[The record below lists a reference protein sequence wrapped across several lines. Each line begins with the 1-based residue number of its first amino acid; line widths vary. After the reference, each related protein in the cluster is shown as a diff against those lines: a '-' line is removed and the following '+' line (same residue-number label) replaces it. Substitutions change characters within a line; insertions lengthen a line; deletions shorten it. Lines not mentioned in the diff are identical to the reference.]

1 MINDKNYFCETYN
14 NYFCNFFF
22 TIIKFSVLASEN
34 KILLK
39 VNNELITTIDIL
51 NEINYLKSINK
62 NINNL
67 ENKKIIEIARNS
79 LIKDKIKKITLIPI
93 VKKIEISDDDFKRIL
108 ISNYSNTGFTKIEE
122 ISQHLKKYNIKPE
135 LIRNKMT
142 INAIWSQFIYDKY
155 SKNIKIDIDKLKQD
169 IQKNES
175 QTEYLLSEI
184 VFDLKEK
191 QTINEKFNII
201 KNAIEKNGFENTAL
215 IYSISETSTS
225 GGNIGWVSENSIN
238 KKILKKITEIN
249 INNFTKPLVIPG
261 GYLILKVNEKRI
273 TKKDIKLEDELK
285 KIIQIKTNE
294 QLNQFS
300 NIFLN
305 KIKKDIIINEL

>member
-1 MINDKNYFCETYN
+1 MIKIISVKLIFTL
-14 NYFCNFFF
+14 FVIFFS
-22 TIIKFSVLASEN
+22 TTIKFSVLASEN

-51 NEINYLKSINK
+51 NEINYLKSINED
-62 NINNL
+62 INNL
-67 ENKKIIEIARNS
+67 ENKKIIEIAKNS
-79 LIKDKIKKITLIPI
+79 LIKDKIKKIVLMPI
-93 VKKIEISDDDFKRIL
+93 IKKMEISDDDFKRIL
-108 ISNYSNTGFTKIEE
+108 ISNYSNTGFTKIDE
-122 ISQHLKKYNIKPE
+122 ISQHLEKYNIKPK

-155 SKNIKIDIDKLKQD
+155 SKNIKIDIDKLRQD
-169 IQKNES
+169 ILTNES

-238 KKILKKITEIN
+238 KKILKEITEIN
-249 INNFTKPLVIPG
+249 TNNFTKPLVIPG
-261 GYLILKVNEKRI
+261 GYLILKVNEKRTI
-273 TKKDIKLEDELK
+273 EKNIKLEDELN
-285 KIIQIKTNE
+285 KIIEIKTNE

>member
-1 MINDKNYFCETYN
+1 MIRVISVKLIVTIFII
-14 NYFCNFFF
+14 FFS

-39 VNNELITTIDIL
+39 INNELITTIDIL
-51 NEINYLKSINK
+51 NEINYLKTINED
-62 NINNL
+62 INSLGN
-67 ENKKIIEIARNS
+67 EKIIEIARNS
-79 LIKDKIKKITLIPI
+79 LIKDKIKKIALIPI
-93 VKKIEISDDDFKRIL
+93 VKKFEINDDDFKRIL
-108 ISNYSNTGFTKIEE
+108 ISTYANRGFTKIEE
-122 ISQHLKKYNIKPE
+122 ITLHLQEYNVKPE
-135 LIRNKMT
+135 LIRDKMT
-142 INAIWSQFIYDKY
+142 VNAIWSQFIYDKY
-155 SKNIKIDIDKLKQD
+155 SKNIKIDTDKLKQD
-169 IQKNES
+169 IQRNDS

-184 VFDLKEK
+184 VFDLKER

-201 KNAIEKNGFENTAL
+201 KNAILKNGFENTAL

-238 KKILKKITEIN
+238 KKILKEITEIN

-261 GYLILKVNEKRI
+261 GYLILKVREKRV
-273 TKKDIKLEDELK
+273 TEKDIKLEDELK

>member
-1 MINDKNYFCETYN
+1 MIKDISVKLIATIFV
-14 NYFCNFFF
+14 FFF
-22 TIIKFSVLASEN
+22 STIVKFSVLANEN

-62 NINNL
+62 DINNL

-79 LIKDKIKKITLIPI
+79 LIKDKIKKITLAPI
-93 VKKIEISDDDFKRIL
+93 VEKLEINDDDFIRIL

-122 ISQHLKKYNIKPE
+122 ISQHLKEYNVKSKF
-135 LIRNKMT
+135 IRNKMT

-155 SKNIKIDIDKLKQD
+155 SKNIKIDINKLKQD
-169 IQKNES
+169 IQSNEN
-175 QTEYLLSEI
+175 QTEYLISEI

-191 QTINEKFNII
+191 QTIDEKFKII
-201 KNAIEKNGFENTAL
+201 QNAINKNGFENTAL

-238 KKILKKITEIN
+238 KKILKKIKEID
-249 INNFTKPLVIPG
+249 INNFTEPLVIPG

-273 TKKDIKLEDELK
+273 TKKDIKLEDELN
-285 KIIQIKTNE
+285 KIIEIKTNE

>member
-1 MINDKNYFCETYN
+1 MIKIISVKYLT
-14 NYFCNFFF
+14 
-22 TIIKFSVLASEN
+22 TIFVIFLFIALKFSALATEN

-39 VNNELITTIDIL
+39 VNNELITTIDIS
-51 NEINYLKSINK
+51 NEINYLKSINR
-62 NINNL
+62 NINDL

-79 LIKDKIKKITLIPI
+79 LIKDKIKKIVLTPI
-93 VKKIEISDDDFKRIL
+93 VKKMEINDDDFKRIL
-108 ISNYSNTGFTKIEE
+108 ISNYSNTGLTKINE
-122 ISQHLKKYNIKPE
+122 IFQHLKKYNVKPE
-135 LIRNKMT
+135 FIRNKMT
-142 INAIWSQFIYDKY
+142 VNAIWSQFIYDKY
-155 SKNIKIDIDKLKQD
+155 SKNIKIDTNKLKQD
-169 IQKNES
+169 IKRNES

-191 QTINEKFNII
+191 QTIDEKFNII
-201 KNAIEKNGFENTAL
+201 KNAIENNGFENTAL

-249 INNFTKPLVIPG
+249 NNSFTNPLVIPG

-273 TKKDIKLEDELK
+273 TEKDNKLEDELK
-285 KIIQIKTNE
+285 KIIEIKTNE

-305 KIKKDIIINEL
+305 KIKKDVVINEL

>member
-1 MINDKNYFCETYN
+1 M
-14 NYFCNFFF
+14 
-22 TIIKFSVLASEN
+22 L
-34 KILLK
+34 
-39 VNNELITTIDIL
+39 
-51 NEINYLKSINK
+51 
-62 NINNL
+62 
-67 ENKKIIEIARNS
+67 
-79 LIKDKIKKITLIPI
+79 
-93 VKKIEISDDDFKRIL
+93 
-108 ISNYSNTGFTKIEE
+108 
-122 ISQHLKKYNIKPE
+122 KPE
-135 LIRNKMT
+135 LIRDKMT
-142 INAIWSQFIYDKY
+142 VNAIWSQFIYDKY
-155 SKNIKIDIDKLKQD
+155 SKNIKIDTDKLKQD
-169 IQKNES
+169 IQRNES

-273 TKKDIKLEDELK
+273 TEKDIKLEDELK

-305 KIKKDIIINEL
+305 KIKKDIIINEP

>member
-1 MINDKNYFCETYN
+1 MIRIISVKLIVTIFMI
-14 NYFCNFFF
+14 FFS
-22 TIIKFSVLASEN
+22 TVIKFSVLASEN

-79 LIKDKIKKITLIPI
+79 LIKDKIKKIALKPI
-93 VKKIEISDDDFKRIL
+93 IKKIEINDDDFKRIL
-108 ISNYSNTGFTKIEE
+108 ISNYSNTGFTKIDE
-122 ISQHLKKYNIKPE
+122 ISLHLKEYNVKPE

-155 SKNIKIDIDKLKQD
+155 SKNIKIDTDKLKQD

-238 KKILKKITEIN
+238 KKILKEITEIN

-261 GYLILKVNEKRI
+261 GYLILKVKR
-273 TKKDIKLEDELK
+273 KENYRKRY
-285 KIIQIKTNE
+285 
-294 QLNQFS
+294 
-300 NIFLN
+300 
-305 KIKKDIIINEL
+305 

>member
-1 MINDKNYFCETYN
+1 MIKIISVKLTFTL
-14 NYFCNFFF
+14 FVIFFS

-51 NEINYLKSINK
+51 NEINYLKSINED
-62 NINNL
+62 INNL
-67 ENKKIIEIARNS
+67 ENKKIIEIAKNS
-79 LIKDKIKKITLIPI
+79 LIKDKIKKIVLMPI
-93 VKKIEISDDDFKRIL
+93 IKKMEISDDDFKRIL
-108 ISNYSNTGFTKIEE
+108 ISNYSNTGFTKIDE
-122 ISQHLKKYNIKPE
+122 ISEHLEKYNIRPK

-155 SKNIKIDIDKLKQD
+155 SKNIKIDIDKLRQD
-169 IQKNES
+169 ILTNES

-238 KKILKKITEIN
+238 KKILKEITEIN
-249 INNFTKPLVIPG
+249 TNNFTKPLVIPG
-261 GYLILKVNEKRI
+261 GYLILKVNEKRTI
-273 TKKDIKLEDELK
+273 EKNIKLEDELN
-285 KIIQIKTNE
+285 KIIEIKTNE

>member
-1 MINDKNYFCETYN
+1 MIKIISVKLIVTIFVI
-14 NYFCNFFF
+14 FFS
-22 TIIKFSVLASEN
+22 TLIKFSVLANEN

-62 NINNL
+62 DINNL
-67 ENKKIIEIARNS
+67 EDKKIIEIARNS
-79 LIKDKIKKITLIPI
+79 LIKDKIKIITLKPI
-93 VKKIEISDDDFKRIL
+93 VKKMEISDDDFKRIL

-122 ISQHLKKYNIKPE
+122 IFLYLKEYNIKPE

-142 INAIWSQFIYDKY
+142 VNAIWSQFIYDKY
-155 SKNIKIDIDKLKQD
+155 SKNIKIDTSKLKQN
-169 IQKNES
+169 IQRNEI

-184 VFDLKEK
+184 VFNLEKK
-191 QTINEKFNII
+191 QTIDEKFNII

-249 INNFTKPLVIPG
+249 NNNFTKPLVIPG

-273 TKKDIKLEDELK
+273 TEKNIKLEDELK
-285 KIIQIKTNE
+285 KIIEIKTNE

-300 NIFLN
+300 NLFLN
-305 KIKKDIIINEL
+305 KVKKDIIINEL

>member
-1 MINDKNYFCETYN
+1 MIRVISVKLIVTIFII
-14 NYFCNFFF
+14 FFS

-39 VNNELITTIDIL
+39 INNELITTIDIL
-51 NEINYLKSINK
+51 NEINYLKTINED
-62 NINNL
+62 INSLGN
-67 ENKKIIEIARNS
+67 EKIIEIARNS
-79 LIKDKIKKITLIPI
+79 LIKDKIKKIALIPI
-93 VKKIEISDDDFKRIL
+93 VKKFEINDDDFKRIL
-108 ISNYSNTGFTKIEE
+108 ISTYANRGFTKIEE
-122 ISQHLKKYNIKPE
+122 ITLHLQEYNVKPE
-135 LIRNKMT
+135 LIRDKMT
-142 INAIWSQFIYDKY
+142 VNAIWSQFIYDKY
-155 SKNIKIDIDKLKQD
+155 SKNVKIDTDKLKQD
-169 IQKNES
+169 IQENDS

-184 VFDLKEK
+184 VFDLKER

-201 KNAIEKNGFENTAL
+201 KNAILKNGFENTAL

-238 KKILKKITEIN
+238 KKILKEITEIN

-261 GYLILKVNEKRI
+261 GYLILKVREKRV
-273 TKKDIKLEDELK
+273 TEKDIKLEDELK

-305 KIKKDIIINEL
+305 KIKKDIIINEP

>member
-1 MINDKNYFCETYN
+1 MMRIISIRFIVIIFIILFSTV
-14 NYFCNFFF
+14 
-22 TIIKFSVLASEN
+22 IKFSVLASEN

-79 LIKDKIKKITLIPI
+79 LIKDKIKKIALKTI
-93 VKKIEISDDDFKRIL
+93 VKKMEISDDDFKRIL
-108 ISNYSNTGFTKIEE
+108 ISNYSNTGFTKIDEIFKHIEE
-122 ISQHLKKYNIKPE
+122 YNVKLE

-142 INAIWSQFIYDKY
+142 VNAIWSQFIYNKY
-155 SKNIKIDIDKLKQD
+155 SKNIKIDANKLRQD
-169 IQKNES
+169 IQRNES

-184 VFDLKEK
+184 VFDLEKK

-225 GGNIGWVSENSIN
+225 GGNIGWVSENSVN

-249 INNFTKPLVIPG
+249 INNFTEPLVIPG

-273 TKKDIKLEDELK
+273 TEKNIKLEDELK
-285 KIIQIKTNE
+285 KIIEIKTNE

-300 NIFLN
+300 NLFLN
-305 KIKKDIIINEL
+305 KVKKDIIINEL

>member
-1 MINDKNYFCETYN
+1 MIKIISAKFIATI
-14 NYFCNFFF
+14 FLIFFS
-22 TIIKFSVLASEN
+22 TVIKSSLLASEN

-39 VNNELITTIDIL
+39 VNNELITTIDIS
-51 NEINYLKSINK
+51 NEINYLKSINR

-79 LIKDKIKKITLIPI
+79 LIKDKIKKIVLTPI
-93 VKKIEISDDDFKRIL
+93 VKKMEISDDDFKRIL
-108 ISNYSNTGFTKIEE
+108 ISNYSNTGFTKIDE
-122 ISQHLKKYNIKPE
+122 IFQYLKEYNVNPE

-142 INAIWSQFIYDKY
+142 VNAIWSQFIYDKY
-155 SKNIKIDIDKLKQD
+155 SKNIKIDTNKLLQE
-169 IQKNES
+169 IQKSES

-184 VFDLKEK
+184 VFDLKDK
-191 QTINEKFNII
+191 QTIDKKFNII
-201 KNAIEKNGFENTAL
+201 KNAIEKNGFENSAL
-215 IYSISETSTS
+215 IYSISETSTT
-225 GGNIGWVSENSIN
+225 GGNIGWVSENSID

-249 INNFTKPLVIPG
+249 VNSFTKPLVIPG
-261 GYLILKVNEKRI
+261 GYLILKINDKRI
-273 TKKDIKLEDELK
+273 AKKDIKLEDELK
-285 KIIQIKTNE
+285 KIIEIKTNE

>member
-1 MINDKNYFCETYN
+1 MIRVISVKLIVTIFII
-14 NYFCNFFF
+14 FFS

-39 VNNELITTIDIL
+39 INNELITTIDIL
-51 NEINYLKSINK
+51 NEINYLKTINED
-62 NINNL
+62 INSLGN
-67 ENKKIIEIARNS
+67 EKIIEIARNS
-79 LIKDKIKKITLIPI
+79 LIKDKIKKIALIPI
-93 VKKIEISDDDFKRIL
+93 VKKFEINDDDFKRIL
-108 ISNYSNTGFTKIEE
+108 ISTYANRGFTKIEE
-122 ISQHLKKYNIKPE
+122 ITLHLQEYNVKPE
-135 LIRNKMT
+135 LIRDKMT
-142 INAIWSQFIYDKY
+142 VNAIWSQFIYDKY
-155 SKNIKIDIDKLKQD
+155 SKNVKIDTDKLKQD
-169 IQKNES
+169 IQENDS

-184 VFDLKEK
+184 VFDLKER

-201 KNAIEKNGFENTAL
+201 KNAILKNGFENTAL

-238 KKILKKITEIN
+238 KKILKEITEIN
-249 INNFTKPLVIPG
+249 INTFTKPLVIPG
-261 GYLILKVNEKRI
+261 GYLILKVREKRV
-273 TKKDIKLEDELK
+273 TEKDIKLEDELK

-305 KIKKDIIINEL
+305 KIKKDIIINEP

>member
-1 MINDKNYFCETYN
+1 MIKIISTKLIVTIFVI
-14 NYFCNFFF
+14 FFSNV
-22 TIIKFSVLASEN
+22 IKFSVLANEN

-51 NEINYLKSINK
+51 NEINYLKSVNK
-62 NINNL
+62 DINNL

-79 LIKDKIKKITLIPI
+79 LIKYKIKRITLKPI
-93 VKKIEISDDDFKRIL
+93 IKKFEISDDDFKRIL

-122 ISQHLKKYNIKPE
+122 IFRYLKEYNIKPE
-135 LIRNKMT
+135 LIRDKMT
-142 INAIWSQFIYDKY
+142 VNAIWSQFIYDKY
-155 SKNIKIDIDKLKQD
+155 SKNIKIDTNKLKQD

-184 VFDLKEK
+184 VFNLEEK

-249 INNFTKPLVIPG
+249 TNNFTKPLVIPG

-273 TKKDIKLEDELK
+273 TEKNIKLEDELN
-285 KIIQIKTNE
+285 KIIEIKTNE

>member
-1 MINDKNYFCETYN
+1 MIRIISVRLIIAIFVIFLSTE
-14 NYFCNFFF
+14 
-22 TIIKFSVLASEN
+22 IKFSVLASEN

-39 VNNELITTIDIL
+39 VNNELITSIDIL

-62 NINNL
+62 DIDNL

-79 LIKDKIKKITLIPI
+79 LIKYKIKKITLMPI
-93 VKKIEISDDDFKRIL
+93 VKKMEISDDDFKRVL
-108 ISNYSNTGFTKIEE
+108 ISNYSNTGFTKIDEVY
-122 ISQHLKKYNIKPE
+122 QHLKKYNIKPK

-155 SKNIKIDIDKLKQD
+155 SKYIKIDIDKLKQD
-169 IQKNES
+169 IQRNEG

-184 VFDLKEK
+184 IFDLKEK
-191 QTINEKFNII
+191 ETVNEKFNII
-201 KNAIEKNGFENTAL
+201 KNAINENGFANTAL

-238 KKILKKITEIN
+238 KKILKKIMEID
-249 INNFTKPLVIPG
+249 INNFTEPLVIPG
-261 GYLILKVNEKRI
+261 GYLILKINEKRI
-273 TKKDIKLEDELK
+273 TKKDVKLEDELK
-285 KIIQIKTNE
+285 KIVQIKTNE

-305 KIKKDIIINEL
+305 KIKKDIVINEP

>member
-1 MINDKNYFCETYN
+1 MIRVISVKLIVTIFII
-14 NYFCNFFF
+14 FFS

-39 VNNELITTIDIL
+39 INNELITTIDIL
-51 NEINYLKSINK
+51 NEINYLKTINED
-62 NINNL
+62 INSL
-67 ENKKIIEIARNS
+67 ENEKIIEIARNS
-79 LIKDKIKKITLIPI
+79 LIKDKIKKIALIPI
-93 VKKIEISDDDFKRIL
+93 VKKFEINDDDFKRIL
-108 ISNYSNTGFTKIEE
+108 ISTYANRGFTKIEE
-122 ISQHLKKYNIKPE
+122 ITLHLQEYNVKPE
-135 LIRNKMT
+135 LIRDKMT
-142 INAIWSQFIYDKY
+142 VNAIWSQFIYDKY
-155 SKNIKIDIDKLKQD
+155 SKNVKIDTDKLKQD
-169 IQKNES
+169 IQENDS

-184 VFDLKEK
+184 VFDLKER

-201 KNAIEKNGFENTAL
+201 KNAILKNGFENTAL

-238 KKILKKITEIN
+238 KKILKEITEIN
-249 INNFTKPLVIPG
+249 INTFTKPLVIPG
-261 GYLILKVNEKRI
+261 GYLILKVREKRV
-273 TKKDIKLEDELK
+273 TEKDIKLEDELK

-305 KIKKDIIINEL
+305 KIKKDIIINEP

>member
-1 MINDKNYFCETYN
+1 MIK
-14 NYFCNFFF
+14 
-22 TIIKFSVLASEN
+22 TISVKLIVTIFVIFISTVIKFSVLANEN

-39 VNNELITTIDIL
+39 VNNELITTIDVL

-62 NINNL
+62 DINNL
-67 ENKKIIEIARNS
+67 ENNKIIEIARNS
-79 LIKDKIKKITLIPI
+79 LIKDKIKKITLKPI
-93 VKKIEISDDDFKRIL
+93 IKKMEISDDDFKRIL
-108 ISNYSNTGFTKIEE
+108 VSNYSNTGFTKIEE
-122 ISQHLKKYNIKPE
+122 IFQYLKEYNIKPE

-155 SKNIKIDIDKLKQD
+155 SKNIKIDTYKLKQD
-169 IQKNES
+169 IQSNEN

-184 VFDLKEK
+184 VFDLEEK

-249 INNFTKPLVIPG
+249 TNNFTKPVVIPG
-261 GYLILKVNEKRI
+261 GFLILKVNEKRI
-273 TKKDIKLEDELK
+273 TKKNIKLEDELN
-285 KIIQIKTNE
+285 KIIEIKTNE

>member
-1 MINDKNYFCETYN
+1 MIRVIFVKLIVTIFIV
-14 NYFCNFFF
+14 FFS

-39 VNNELITTIDIL
+39 INNELITTIDIL
-51 NEINYLKSINK
+51 NEINYLKTINED
-62 NINNL
+62 INSLGN
-67 ENKKIIEIARNS
+67 EKIIEIARNS
-79 LIKDKIKKITLIPI
+79 LIKDKIKKIALIPI
-93 VKKIEISDDDFKRIL
+93 VKKFEINDDDFKRIL
-108 ISNYSNTGFTKIEE
+108 ISTYANRGFTKIEE
-122 ISQHLKKYNIKPE
+122 ITLHLQEYNVKPE
-135 LIRNKMT
+135 LIRDKMT
-142 INAIWSQFIYDKY
+142 VNAIWSQFIYDKY
-155 SKNIKIDIDKLKQD
+155 SKNVKIDTDKLKQD
-169 IQKNES
+169 IQENDS

-184 VFDLKEK
+184 VFDLKER

-238 KKILKKITEIN
+238 KKILKEITEIN
-249 INNFTKPLVIPG
+249 INTFTKPLVIPG
-261 GYLILKVNEKRI
+261 GYLILKVREKRV
-273 TKKDIKLEDELK
+273 TEKDIKLEDELK

-305 KIKKDIIINEL
+305 KIKKDIIINEP

>member
-1 MINDKNYFCETYN
+1 MMRIISVKLI
-14 NYFCNFFF
+14 F
-22 TIIKFSVLASEN
+22 TVFVIIFLTVIKSSVLASEN

-39 VNNELITTIDIL
+39 VNNELITTIDVL
-51 NEINYLKSINK
+51 NEINYLKSINED
-62 NINNL
+62 INNL

-79 LIKDKIKKITLIPI
+79 LIKDKIKKITLTPI
-93 VKKIEISDDDFKRIL
+93 IKKMEISDDDFKRIL

-122 ISQHLKKYNIKPE
+122 IAQHLKKYNIEPK

-155 SKNIKIDIDKLKQD
+155 SKNIKIDIDKLRQD
-169 IQKNES
+169 ILKNEG
-175 QTEYLLSEI
+175 QTEFLLSEI
-184 VFDLKEK
+184 VFNLEEK

-201 KNAIEKNGFENTAL
+201 KNAIKENGFTNSAL

-238 KKILKKITEIN
+238 KKILKEIIKID
-249 INNFTKPLVIPG
+249 INNFTEPLVIPG

-273 TKKDIKLEDELK
+273 TKKDIILEDELK
-285 KIIQIKTNE
+285 KIIEIKTNK

>member
-1 MINDKNYFCETYN
+1 MRIISIRFILIIFVILFSTV
-14 NYFCNFFF
+14 
-22 TIIKFSVLASEN
+22 IKFSVLATEN

-67 ENKKIIEIARNS
+67 ENRKIIEIARNS
-79 LIKDKIKKITLIPI
+79 LIKDKIKKIALKSI
-93 VKKIEISDDDFKRIL
+93 VKKMEISDDDFKRIL
-108 ISNYSNTGFTKIEE
+108 ISNYSNTGFTKIDE
-122 ISQHLKKYNIKPE
+122 IFKHIDEYNVKPE

-142 INAIWSQFIYDKY
+142 VNAIWSQFIYNKY
-155 SKNIKIDIDKLKQD
+155 SKNIKIDTNKLRQN
-169 IQKNES
+169 IQRNES

-184 VFDLKEK
+184 VFDLEKK
-191 QTINEKFNII
+191 QTIDEKFNII

-215 IYSISETSTS
+215 VYSISETSTS
-225 GGNIGWVSENSIN
+225 GGNIGWVSENSVN
-238 KKILKKITEIN
+238 KKILKKITEIS

-273 TKKDIKLEDELK
+273 TEKNIKLEDELK
-285 KIIQIKTNE
+285 KIIEIKTNE

-300 NIFLN
+300 NLFLN
-305 KIKKDIIINEL
+305 KVKKDIIINEL

>member
-1 MINDKNYFCETYN
+1 MIRVISVKLIVTIFII
-14 NYFCNFFF
+14 FFS

-39 VNNELITTIDIL
+39 INNELITTIDIL
-51 NEINYLKSINK
+51 NEINYLKTINED
-62 NINNL
+62 INSLGN
-67 ENKKIIEIARNS
+67 EKIIEIARNS
-79 LIKDKIKKITLIPI
+79 LIKDKIKKIALIPI
-93 VKKIEISDDDFKRIL
+93 VKKFEINDDDFKRIL
-108 ISNYSNTGFTKIEE
+108 ISTYANRGFTKIEE
-122 ISQHLKKYNIKPE
+122 ITLHLQEYNVKPE
-135 LIRNKMT
+135 LIRDKMT
-142 INAIWSQFIYDKY
+142 VNAIWSQFIYDKY
-155 SKNIKIDIDKLKQD
+155 SKNIKIDVNKLKQD
-169 IQKNES
+169 IQRNEG

-238 KKILKKITEIN
+238 KKILKEITEIN
-249 INNFTKPLVIPG
+249 INTFTKPLVIPG
-261 GYLILKVNEKRI
+261 GYLILKVREKRV
-273 TKKDIKLEDELK
+273 TEKDIKLEDELK

-305 KIKKDIIINEL
+305 KIKKDIIINEP

>member
-1 MINDKNYFCETYN
+1 MMRIISIRFIVI
-14 NYFCNFFF
+14 FFVILF
-22 TIIKFSVLASEN
+22 STVIKFSVLASEN

-79 LIKDKIKKITLIPI
+79 LIKDKIKKIALKTI
-93 VKKIEISDDDFKRIL
+93 VKKMEISDDDFKRIL
-108 ISNYSNTGFTKIEE
+108 ISNYSNTGFTKIDEIFKHIEE
-122 ISQHLKKYNIKPE
+122 YNVKLE

-142 INAIWSQFIYDKY
+142 VNAIWSQFIYNKY
-155 SKNIKIDIDKLKQD
+155 SKNIKIDANKLRQD
-169 IQKNES
+169 IQRNES

-184 VFDLKEK
+184 VFDLEKK

-225 GGNIGWVSENSIN
+225 GGNIGWVSENSVN

-249 INNFTKPLVIPG
+249 INNFTEPLVIPG

-273 TKKDIKLEDELK
+273 TEKNIKLEDELK
-285 KIIQIKTNE
+285 KIIEIKTNE

-300 NIFLN
+300 NLFLN
-305 KIKKDIIINEL
+305 KVKKDIIINEL